1 MLHCLPY
8 NGLEF
13 LRRTPHF
20 VRWCVSYCCYSC
32 CCMYSFIVIIFMNA
46 GGCTGVFQTCTVKKP
61 LNVQQ
66 PIFITPALAVQGRC
80 NADPN
85 SRSVTIMITDCC
97 PECEADHLDIQALT
111 FNKFA
116 PMALGRV
123 DIKYRRRACQASIAV
138 PGLLACMQRWGFL
151 SVCATLQCSACHV
164 TCV

>member
-1 MLHCLPY
+1 
-8 NGLEF
+8 
-13 LRRTPHF
+13 
-20 VRWCVSYCCYSC
+20 
-32 CCMYSFIVIIFMNA
+32 MNA

-151 SVCATLQCSACHV
+151 SFCATLQCSACHV